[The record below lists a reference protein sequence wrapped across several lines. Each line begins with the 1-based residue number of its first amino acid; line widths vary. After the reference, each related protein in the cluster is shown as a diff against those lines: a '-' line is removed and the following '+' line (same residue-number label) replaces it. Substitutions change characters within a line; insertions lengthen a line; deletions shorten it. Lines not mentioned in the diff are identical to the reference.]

1 MEGLEVGL
9 FFGGKREGWGVSFW
23 CFLLLGKDTMMVTRL
38 GG

>member
-9 FFGGKREGWGVSFW
+9 FLGGRERFGVLVLV
-23 CFLLLGKDTMMVTRL
+23 FLLLGKDTMMVTRL

>member
-9 FFGGKREGWGVSFW
+9 FFGVKREGWGVSFGV
-23 CFLLLGKDTMMVTRL
+23 LLLGKDTMMVTRL